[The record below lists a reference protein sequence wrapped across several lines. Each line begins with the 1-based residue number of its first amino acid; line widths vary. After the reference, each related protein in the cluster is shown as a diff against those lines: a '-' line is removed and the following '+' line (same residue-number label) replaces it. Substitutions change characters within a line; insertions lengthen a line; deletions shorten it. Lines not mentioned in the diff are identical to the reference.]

1 MYIIKPILF
10 RGLQKKKVRYRDP
23 AIGSHT
29 CMKVAFVAFAAAP
42 CLKQVGRDLKGLLE
56 DGFRATA
63 VRNVGVAQH

>member
-1 MYIIKPILF
+1 
-10 RGLQKKKVRYRDP
+10 
-23 AIGSHT
+23 
-29 CMKVAFVAFAAAP
+29 MKVAFVAISAAP